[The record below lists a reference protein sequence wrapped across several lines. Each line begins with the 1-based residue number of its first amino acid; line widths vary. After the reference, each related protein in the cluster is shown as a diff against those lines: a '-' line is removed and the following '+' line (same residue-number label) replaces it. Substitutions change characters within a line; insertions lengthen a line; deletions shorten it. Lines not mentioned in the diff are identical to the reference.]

1 MMQKD
6 RAHVGLQIHTRKIKR
21 KRPDTLRRCRANTW
35 QSDQVAR
42 LTRKLP
48 IPVLCNALSGLVER
62 QSASVVAHALPS
74 I

>member
-21 KRPDTLRRCRANTW
+21 KRPDTLRRCRANTR

-74 I
+74 V